1 MNSEKRNMLGRYFLL
16 LFFGVADVAFAQEAA
31 TSQNTMQPQETTSSS
46 ISLPG
51 QALIEGTLSGL
62 AGGVNVLNVQQCTA
76 KIHVNCDAL
85 PTWEQKDLCTQ
96 QLLQTNDALC
106 VQTQLLYQKYGMLP
120 NKIQAFGP
128 ITVFTLLHIGD
139 GQESFHMI
147 DQNGN
152 LINLADD
159 QNVAISQNANFLKVQ
174 KVNPGAGMLPFIS
187 GKASEVPQ
195 VIMPTA
201 LGNQK
206 GESDKMQLIFPQ
218 VINVPPCMA
227 CQTVAVA
234 DIAYLFSYPAGS
246 FLGIKWLKMAPVP
259 KVKPDVVD
267 QD

>member
-1 MNSEKRNMLGRYFLL
+1 MLGRYFLL
-16 LFFGVADVAFAQEAA
+16 LVFGVADVAFAQEVA
-31 TSQNTMQPQETTSSS
+31 TSQNMVLPQDATPSS

-51 QALIEGTLSGL
+51 QALIEGTLPGL
-62 AGGVNVLNVQQCTA
+62 AGGINVPSVQQCVA
-76 KIHVNCDAL
+76 KIHANCDAL

-96 QLLQTNDALC
+96 QLLQANDALC
-106 VQTQLLYQKYGMLP
+106 AQTQLLYQKYGMLP
-120 NKIQAFGP
+120 NKVQAFGP
-128 ITVFTLLHIGD
+128 VIVFTLLHIGD

-152 LINLADD
+152 LIGLADD
-159 QNVAISQNANFLKVQ
+159 QNPVISQNTNFLTVQ
-174 KVNPGAGMLPFIS
+174 KINPGAGMLPAIS

-195 VIMPTA
+195 VVMPTA
-201 LGNQK
+201 LGNKK

-218 VINVPPCMA
+218 MINVPPCMA

-234 DIAYLFSYPAGS
+234 DIAYLFSYPAGN
-246 FLGIKWLKMAPVP
+246 FLGIKWLKMEPVP